1 MHKDLY
7 NCPRKATETRYNGA
21 VQTQQGA
28 SAPAPAPKTLGSFAQ
43 QVLDALVPNEES
55 ILRLAGMAGNG
66 AAAGAG
72 RVPSE
77 GSGGE
82 FQFDPWSII
91 TPARSSCAGPPAGCL
106 VVCSEG
112 VTLTLMIRVV
122 PCCTPDPCMTYAFA
136 SFSKDAPMCSAL
148 LHVHDNSCIRARN
161 PPDLPLAREGDV
173 LRP

>member
-1 MHKDLY
+1 M
-7 NCPRKATETRYNGA
+7 
-21 VQTQQGA
+21 QTQQG
-28 SAPAPAPKTLGSFAQ
+28 APAPAPKTLGSFAQ

-112 VTLTLMIRVV
+112 VTLTLMTRVGAMPHPRPLHDLQACGLSMHSV
-122 PCCTPDPCMTYAFA
+122 VWTA
-136 SFSKDAPMCSAL
+136 AP
-148 LHVHDNSCIRARN
+148 HVHASSCICARIHWTH
-161 PPDLPLAREGDV
+161 PLP
-173 LRP
+173 

>member
-1 MHKDLY
+1 MQKDLY
-7 NCPRKATETRYNGA
+7 SCPRKATERRCTGT
-21 VQTQQGA
+21 VQTQQSA

-82 FQFDPWSII
+82 ALINICSTI
-91 TPARSSCAGPPAGCL
+91 TPARNSHADPPAGCH

-122 PCCTPDPCMTYAFA
+122 PCCTPDPCMPYAIA
-136 SFSKDAPMCSAL
+136 SFSLDAPMCSAL
-148 LHVHDNSCIRARN
+148 PHVHDNSCIRTRN
-161 PPDLPLAREGDV
+161 PPDSPLAREGDV

>member
-7 NCPRKATETRYNGA
+7 SCPRKATELRCTDD
-21 VQTQQGA
+21 VQTQQG
-28 SAPAPAPKTLGSFAQ
+28 APAPAPKTLGSFAQ

-82 FQFDPWSII
+82 AHSTRCRRFSQIACNSHDAASESLQ
-91 TPARSSCAGPPAGCL
+91 TPFLALIRYL
-106 VVCSEG
+106 LG
-112 VTLTLMIRVV
+112 V
-122 PCCTPDPCMTYAFA
+122 
-136 SFSKDAPMCSAL
+136 
-148 LHVHDNSCIRARN
+148 
-161 PPDLPLAREGDV
+161 PL
-173 LRP
+173 